1 MTLRNDSKATLGCF
15 LALVTGLIF
24 LGSCGGSSSSSSSTS
39 TPAANNTAAVT
50 VGFGPL
56 GAAGGIV
63 NGIYTSVT
71 VCAPGT
77 SNCETVDNVLLDTG
91 SAGLRI
97 LNSALTTVPASSLGT
112 IKDSSG
118 DQLQECVQY
127 GDTSYSWGPILVADV
142 ELAGE
147 KASSVP
153 IQVIGDN
160 SFAVPSQCLATPV
173 NPNLPNGGNEDTLA
187 TLGANGILGVGAFGY
202 PLDCG
207 SYCTSS
213 SYLTQSGY
221 PYYVCPAGQACSGT
235 TVPYNLPSTS
245 SNPDYQVTNP
255 VAMFSS
261 ADNNGVLVTLPSIP
275 ALGAANGTVSGSLV
289 FGIGTQTD
297 NALASSATVYA
308 LDEYGNIPAFT
319 YNGVSY
325 TSPTNFSVLDTGA
338 GALLFLDA
346 NTLASSGISECADAP
361 GFYCPTSTVPF
372 TVTVSGA
379 INTSGTGTMTF
390 NIMNADTLF
399 NTNNAAFN
407 DLGGDSGTSPAS
419 DFFDCGL
426 PFFFGRSVYIGMMPG
441 VFTGETAAPSGASS
455 TYGYYAF

>member
-1 MTLRNDSKATLGCF
+1 MTLRNASKATLGRF

-39 TPAANNTAAVT
+39 TPAANNTAALT

-56 GAAGGIV
+56 GAAGGYV
-63 NGIYTSVT
+63 NGIFTSVT

-77 SNCETVDNVLLDTG
+77 SNCETVDNVLVDTG

-112 IKDSSG
+112 ITDSNG

-127 GDTSYSWGPILVADV
+127 GDTSYSWGPMLVADV

-147 KASSVP
+147 KASSLP

-173 NPNLPNGGNEDTLA
+173 LFGYGNDDTVA
-187 TLGANGILGVGAFGY
+187 ALGANGILGLGAFGY

-213 SYLTQSGY
+213 SDLTQSGY
-221 PYYVCPAGQACSGT
+221 PYYVCPTGQACSAT
-235 TVPYNLPSTS
+235 TVPTQ
-245 SNPDYQVTNP
+245 DQATNP
-255 VAMFSS
+255 VAAFSS

-275 ALGAANGTVSGSLV
+275 ALGAANGTVSGSLI

-297 NALASSATVYA
+297 NALATTATVYA
-308 LDEYGNIPAFT
+308 LDEYGDIPAFT

-325 TSPTNFSVLDTGA
+325 TSPTNWSVLDTGSNS
-338 GALLFLDA
+338 LEFLDA
-346 NTLASSGISECADAP
+346 NTLASVGIIECADAP
-361 GFYCPTSTVPF
+361 GLYCPTSTIPF
-372 TVTVSGA
+372 TVTASGA
-379 INTSGTGTMTF
+379 NSTSGTIMF
-390 NIMNADTLF
+390 SIMNADTLF

-407 DLGGDSGTSPAS
+407 DLGGDSGTSPAN
-419 DFFDCGL
+419 DFFDFGL

-441 VFTGETAAPSGASS
+441 VFAGESSAPSGAASA
-455 TYGYYAF
+455 TNGYYAF